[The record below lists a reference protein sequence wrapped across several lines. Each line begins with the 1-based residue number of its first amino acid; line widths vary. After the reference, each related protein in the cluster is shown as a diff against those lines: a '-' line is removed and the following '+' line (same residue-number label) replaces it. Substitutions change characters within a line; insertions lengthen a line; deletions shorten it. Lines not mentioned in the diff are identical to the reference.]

1 MQADQHYFLGML
13 NNAQDEM
20 SEDGGEAVVGENDGY
35 DMSEDEGGE
44 VEIQRINNTENDIQ
58 EAVTDI
64 MLEYSEGICILLT
77 GVGVL
82 TICDND
88 GWVRPLL

>member
-44 VEIQRINNTENDIQ
+44 GEIQRINNTENDIQ
-58 EAVTDI
+58 EAVTNV
-64 MLEYSEGICILLT
+64 MLEYCEGIYC
-77 GVGVL
+77 
-82 TICDND
+82 
-88 GWVRPLL
+88 